1 MQWCQAFRN
10 KCSKT
15 GITRW
20 FVWEETGWR
29 KVGRGGEK
37 KGRNGWGVKKE
48 KAAINHSVNIRRWDI
63 HWQEH
68 GHLQAGLKLMGTSEA
83 YQDAEGNTL
92 DDSLDSPSVQRTCVG
107 GWSRVE
113 VYYSGT
119 WSGRAQ
125 GGVAKLEHL
134 GNYPGV
140 ICQSVRVFHYICQP
154 HKQVDK
160 TAVIQW
166 KKNTVLSP
174 IQISRQ

>member
-1 MQWCQAFRN
+1 
-10 KCSKT
+10 
-15 GITRW
+15 
-20 FVWEETGWR
+20 
-29 KVGRGGEK
+29 
-37 KGRNGWGVKKE
+37 
-48 KAAINHSVNIRRWDI
+48 
-63 HWQEH
+63 
-68 GHLQAGLKLMGTSEA
+68 MGTSEA

-166 KKNTVLSP
+166 KKPTVYHPSKYQDNKIHIAYSKNKENKYCMRLLT
-174 IQISRQ
+174 